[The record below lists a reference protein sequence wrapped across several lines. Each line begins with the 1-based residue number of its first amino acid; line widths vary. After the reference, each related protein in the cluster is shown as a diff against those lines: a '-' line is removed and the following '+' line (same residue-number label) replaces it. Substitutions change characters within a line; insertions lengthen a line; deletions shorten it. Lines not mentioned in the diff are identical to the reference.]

1 MFIIS
6 EFTNGKSTR
15 YYANDITTAADII
28 LGITGK
34 KNDYIDA
41 IKAMSDMKFGDKYI
55 SSAYV
60 INCIEAGLEVIDVIE
75 AFTFDLIGDRNE

>member
-6 EFTNGKSTR
+6 EFTNRKSTQ
-15 YYANDITTAADII
+15 YDVNDINTAADII

-55 SSAYV
+55 SSAYA
-60 INCIEAGLEVIDVIE
+60 INCIED
-75 AFTFDLIGDRNE
+75 GDRDDKN